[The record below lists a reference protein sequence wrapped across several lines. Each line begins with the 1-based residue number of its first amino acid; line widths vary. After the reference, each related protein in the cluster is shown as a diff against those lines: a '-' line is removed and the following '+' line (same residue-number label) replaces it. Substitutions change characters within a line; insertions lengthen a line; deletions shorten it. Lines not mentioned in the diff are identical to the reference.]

1 MAAASV
7 LIGGRDTLRKGF
19 QALRTRRL
27 TMNLLM
33 SVAFV
38 GAALIGQWPEAA
50 VVIWLF
56 GVAELIEALS
66 LERARNAIRSLVE
79 LAPETAHVK
88 SRDGEWIETPA
99 SDVVTGATILVRP
112 GERIALDG
120 TVASGTSTVDQ
131 ARSPESRYRS

>member
-1 MAAASV
+1 MAVAAIG
-7 LIGGRDTLRKGF
+7 LGGRETLHKGLT
-19 QALRTRRL
+19 ALTARRL

-33 SVAFV
+33 SVAAI
-38 GAALIGQWPEAA
+38 GAMVIGQWPEAA

-88 SRDGEWIETPA
+88 SSDG
-99 SDVVTGATILVRP
+99 S
-112 GERIALDG
+112 
-120 TVASGTSTVDQ
+120 VAGGPSWRHN
-131 ARSPESRYRS
+131 ARRARGHPPR